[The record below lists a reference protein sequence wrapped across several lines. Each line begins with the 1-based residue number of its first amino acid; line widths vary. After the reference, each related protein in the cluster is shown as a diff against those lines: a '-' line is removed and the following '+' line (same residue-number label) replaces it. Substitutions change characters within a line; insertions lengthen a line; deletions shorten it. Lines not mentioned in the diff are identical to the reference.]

1 MIVCNH
7 PTHAEPI
14 THEQK
19 PVEIVP
25 SFEDR
30 MRTMF
35 DLLNMAV
42 NVYAYRNKHNQ
53 PMTSQLI
60 MPFVIEGVVNLQKI
74 CMQTL
79 NILGV
84 AGATSYLEGAAT
96 GKIDFIKYVLRD
108 FDTTF
113 VD

>member
-7 PTHAEPI
+7 PTHAEPM

-42 NVYAYRNKHNQ
+42 NVYAYNNKYKESL
-53 PMTSQLI
+53 PSQLI

-84 AGATSYLEGAAT
+84 ADATMY
-96 GKIDFIKYVLRD
+96 
-108 FDTTF
+108 
-113 VD
+113 